1 MFSKELLL
9 TSDYN
14 KVFTSAWTSSGQIG
28 DNGAC
33 SIVYGNDVTYGDSF
47 YCCDSN
53 GTQYRSTDGITWTG
67 THGYTAGT
75 MEHGRVFNVNG
86 RFITFAST
94 RTLDTVKYTVTYL
107 IDGHYSLDLP
117 SSATMHVDGACYF
130 NGKYYIAGTQNG
142 QGVVRYSADLVDWSE
157 SLEWDITLD
166 TTAINSMA
174 INDTCIVI
182 SANGGIFTSVD
193 GLNYEKTLSGYS
205 QYPQVIFAKDRFV
218 AVEITGL
225 GAFRLLE
232 SFDGYEWKQ
241 TLTYFNRLNG
251 YNCICYGLD
260 KFVIGTTITNTEL
273 GNPNPYNARFYTT
286 LDPND
291 PVHAGWHTQTAT
303 TLNGVNAIAYG
314 NGRFVAVNE
323 NYPATYSCSYKLWG
337 IE

>member
-14 KVFTSAWTSSGQIG
+14 KLTTGAWTSSGQIG
-28 DNGAC
+28 DYGAV
-33 SIVYGNDVTYGDSF
+33 SVVYGYDVTYGDSF

-53 GTQYRSTDGITWTG
+53 GTQYRSTDGTTWTV

-75 MEHGRVFNVNG
+75 MEHGRVFCVNG

-94 RTLDTVKYTVTYL
+94 QTLDTVKYTVTYL

-117 SSATMHVDGACYF
+117 SSANMHVDGACYF
-130 NGKYYIAGTQNG
+130 NGKYYIAGTQDG
-142 QGVVRYSADLVDWSE
+142 HGVIRYSADLVDWAE
-157 SLEWDITLD
+157 SIEYDITLD

-174 INDTCIVI
+174 CNDTCIVI
-182 SANGGIFTSVD
+182 SANVGIYTSVD
-193 GLNYEKTLSGYS
+193 GLNFEKTMSGS
-205 QYPQVIFAKDRFV
+205 SLYPQIIYAKDRFI

-225 GAFRLLE
+225 DVFYLWQ
-232 SFDGYEWKQ
+232 SFDGYEWTR
-241 TLTYFNRLNG
+241 TLTSFNRFSG
-251 YNCICYGLD
+251 FNCIAYGLN
-260 KFVIGTTITNTEL
+260 KFVIGTTINNTVF
-273 GNPNPYNARFYTT
+273 GSPNPYNAKFYTS

-291 PVHAGWHTQTAT
+291 PVHAGWHTQTSN

-323 NYPATYSCSYKLWG
+323 NSPYTYSCSYKLWG